1 MDFSI
6 DEPRL
11 EEERDGAE
19 ETPRPAK
26 QRKAIRSARATKAC
40 DICRRQ
46 KTRCFPSQVS
56 AACLRCVT
64 LGNNCSF
71 LEEQQ
76 SIEPFK
82 ESALEQIRVGSH
94 VAGGAQQKEP
104 LEKRLVVSAV

>member
-6 DEPRL
+6 EEPRL
-11 EEERDGAE
+11 EEERDGVE

-26 QRKAIRSARATKAC
+26 QQKAVRSARATKAC

-71 LEEQQ
+71 LEDQQ

-82 ESALEQIRVGSH
+82 EAVLEPRRVGPH
-94 VAGGAQQKEP
+94 LPGGAQQKEP
-104 LEKRLVVSAV
+104 LEKRLVLRAV